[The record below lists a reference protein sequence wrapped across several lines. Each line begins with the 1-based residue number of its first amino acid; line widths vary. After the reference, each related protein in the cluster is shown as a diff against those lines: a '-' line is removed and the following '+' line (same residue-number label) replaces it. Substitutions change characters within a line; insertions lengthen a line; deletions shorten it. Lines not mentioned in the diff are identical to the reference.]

1 MEILRV
7 AADLYPEVVG
17 GYGLHI
23 HEMSKVQAQMGHDV
37 TVFTK
42 KIDDEPNFEERHGYK
57 IQRFEPNAEIF
68 GNSITLNMVND
79 LHYKFD
85 DYDVIHAHSHL
96 FFPTNLSA
104 LLNRFKDT
112 PLVITN
118 HGLESQTPPLW
129 VSKLYNET
137 LGKWTFNSADVIISY
152 SEEEKEKMRDLGIT
166 TDIEIIHNGIN
177 TDKFKPLND
186 VEKKNQILW
195 VGRFLPGK
203 GVRYLIEAFSL
214 LKKEHDDL
222 TLKLVG
228 EGPLK
233 KQIQEKAEDLGLRDS
248 IILEGVIENEKM
260 PKIYNES
267 KVFALSS
274 LTEGVPRTVLE
285 ALSCGT
291 PVVSTDIPQISGI
304 IDGCGYIV
312 PQKNSEE
319 LGDQI
324 GNLIKNEEKK
334 KKFGDKGRK
343 KIQKNYS
350 WRETVEQTVDLYEN
364 LVNLN

>member
-1 MEILRV
+1 MKILRV
-7 AADLYPEVVG
+7 APDIYPEVVG

-23 HEMSKVQAQMGHDV
+23 HEMSRIQAEMGHNV
-37 TVFTK
+37 TVFTQRHNK
-42 KIDDEPNFEERHGYK
+42 KQPVKEERFGYSLK
-57 IQRFEPNAEIF
+57 RFEPNAKIF
-68 GNSITLNMVND
+68 GNSITLNMLND
-79 LHYKFD
+79 LHHEFD
-85 DYDVIHAHSHL
+85 DYDIIHAHSHL

-104 LLNRFKDT
+104 FLNRFKDT

-177 TDKFKPLND
+177 TDKFKPLDD
-186 VEKKNQILW
+186 VEEKNQILW

-214 LKKEHDDL
+214 LKDEHDDL

-233 KQIQEKAEDLGLRDS
+233 EELEEKARELGVLDS
-248 IILEGVIENEKM
+248 IIFEGIVENDKM
-260 PKIYNES
+260 PEVYNES

-291 PVVSTDIPQISGI
+291 PVVSTDLPQIREI

-312 PQKNSEE
+312 SQKDSKELSECIAKLFE
-319 LGDQI
+319 DQ
-324 GNLIKNEEKK
+324 EKRK
-334 KKFGDKGRK
+334 IFGEQGRD
-343 KIQKNYS
+343 KIQENYS
-350 WRETVEQTVDLYEN
+350 WRDTVEKTIKLYEN
-364 LVNLN
+364 L